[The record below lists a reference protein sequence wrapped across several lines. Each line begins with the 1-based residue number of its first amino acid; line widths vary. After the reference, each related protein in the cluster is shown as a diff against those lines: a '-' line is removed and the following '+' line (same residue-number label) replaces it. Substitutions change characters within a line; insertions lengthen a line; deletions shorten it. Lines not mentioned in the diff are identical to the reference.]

1 MPTKIRIRFKN
12 RCFLRLKLPFLADKT
27 ALFSIKNRRLLREK
41 ARNKAISNSYWFS
54 KTWFYAMQS

>member
-1 MPTKIRIRFKN
+1 MIDIFDSNKN
-12 RCFLRLKLPFLADKT
+12 MNKFQEPLFLADKT
-27 ALFSIKNRRLLREK
+27 STFSTKKRRFLREK